1 MHLSQKPEEWRWE
14 PALHSE
20 PLLRG
25 RAAAWGKDIQSARKN
40 ISNRKRE
47 NPLFAHCRKPLP
59 INLNCVYACNM
70 QKYHLSHEWGQST
83 AKNHR
88 WALQQCK
95 WSWCVVTENV
105 SHCELNG
112 LQASENKAVSN
123 NHLIAILCLKWK
135 GDTLIL
141 KLVYL
146 QCYVLQENW
155 FKKSLLL
162 FLHSCSIL
170 KMLRQIWR
178 I

>member
-1 MHLSQKPEEWRWE
+1 M
-14 PALHSE
+14 
-20 PLLRG
+20 
-25 RAAAWGKDIQSARKN
+25 
-40 ISNRKRE
+40 
-47 NPLFAHCRKPLP
+47 
-59 INLNCVYACNM
+59 
-70 QKYHLSHEWGQST
+70 
-83 AKNHR
+83 
-88 WALQQCK
+88 
-95 WSWCVVTENV
+95 VTENV

-170 KMLRQIWR
+170 KMLRQI
-178 I
+178 